1 MIIEREVCGLDC
13 QINEL
18 KLAYADKLVID
29 MTDEYSKYFKLLELA
44 KKDRIEIIKSVVLYE
59 YYIESLLEKAQS
71 WISMREDKS
80 LDKRKH
86 YDEKDSFDYV
96 QNILR
101 KEIFNNST
109 IEIKSIVFVGYEKYE
124 CVIDFNV
131 EDNDITFQLMIPNV
145 SMLKEE
151 LWGNM
156 HGGKLVLSYHQNANV
171 LDLICESY
179 KEMDINKAF
188 IDFLSKHEYY

>member
-1 MIIEREVCGLDC
+1 MIVEREVCGLDC

-18 KLAYADKLVID
+18 KLAYADKLVIE
-29 MTDEYSKYFKLLELA
+29 MMDECTKYSKLLELA
-44 KKDRIEIIKSVVLYE
+44 KKDRIEIIKSVVRYG

-71 WISMREDKS
+71 WISMLEDKS
-80 LDKRKH
+80 LDKRKR
-86 YDEKDSFDYV
+86 YDEKDCFDYV
-96 QNILR
+96 QNVLR
-101 KEIFNNST
+101 KEIFNNPT
-109 IEIKSIVFVGYEKYE
+109 IEIKSITFMEYEEYA

-131 EDNDITFQLMIPNV
+131 EDCDITFRLTIPNI

-151 LWGNM
+151 WWSRM
-156 HGGKLVLSYHQNANV
+156 RGGKLALSYHQNANV

-179 KEMDINKAF
+179 KEMDINEAF

>member
-18 KLAYADKLVID
+18 KLAYADKLAID
-29 MTDEYSKYFKLLELA
+29 IIDEYSKYSKLLELA
-44 KKDRIEIIKSVVLYE
+44 KKDRIEIIKSVVRYG
-59 YYIESLLEKAQS
+59 YYIESFLEKAQT
-71 WISMREDKS
+71 WIFMREDES
-80 LDKRKH
+80 LDKRKR

-96 QNILR
+96 QNALR

-109 IEIKSIVFVGYEKYE
+109 IEIKSIVFMGYEKYA

-131 EDNDITFQLMIPNV
+131 EDCDITFQLIIPNI

-151 LWGNM
+151 LWSEM
-156 HGGKLVLSYHQNANV
+156 HGGKLALNYYQNTNV

-179 KEMDINKAF
+179 KEMDINKSF